1 MNIFPKV
8 PNFDIIGQRRFW
20 ISVSIFLT
28 VVIFLWPAFKKPN
41 WGVDFA
47 GGNEIQV
54 QFSGDVDPGKIHDA
68 VDASGLTDTNIQ
80 ALGDT
85 KDHEFLIRVGRS
97 SLFKTEQFKQ
107 NIEPKIRAA
116 LPDLAPDGVSYN
128 ETEGDQIT
136 LTGKEGATL
145 TPESIRKAIDAAGLK
160 VQDIRAVLEGHQY
173 SVVFRGVSDQVQQA
187 LQKSFPELKPTVR
200 RVEQV
205 GASVGTELKIAAV
218 KSIVVAILMI
228 LVYVG
233 FRFDFAFATGAI
245 VSLIHDA
252 VIVTGFYLISGSELN
267 NSTIAA
273 VLTIIGYSVNDTVII
288 YDRIRENLTKHKGR
302 ELTRVINDSINE
314 TLSRTIIT
322 HFTVL
327 LSLAGLIAFTI
338 GTLREFSLAMAV
350 GVITGTYS
358 SVYIASP
365 VVIWI
370 DDVLKAR
377 KERAALE
384 EKNSGKRPD
393 QGNKGDGNKGDGGK
407 GGVNKSSVGQVP
419 AAQQ

>member
-8 PNFDIIGQRRFW
+8 PNYNIIGWRRFW
-20 ISVSIFLT
+20 IGFSITLT
-28 VVIFLWPAFKKPN
+28 VIIVLFPLFKAPN

-54 QFSGDVDPGKIHDA
+54 QFSGDVDPGKIREA
-68 VDASGLTDTNIQ
+68 VDSTGLTDTNVQ
-80 ALGDT
+80 VFGDP

-97 SLFKTEQFKQ
+97 SLFKTQQFKDTV
-107 NIEPKIRAA
+107 EPKIRQA
-116 LPDLAPDGVSYN
+116 LPQLAPDGVSYN
-128 ETEGDQIT
+128 EAEGDQVT
-136 LTGKEGATL
+136 LTAKEGATL
-145 TPESIRKAIDAAGLK
+145 TPDAIRKAIESTGLR
-160 VQDIRAVLEGHQY
+160 VQDLRAITESRQY
-173 SVVFRGVSDQVQQA
+173 SVIFRGVSDQIQQV
-187 LQKSFPELKPTVR
+187 LRSKFPTLDPTVR

-205 GASVGTELKIAAV
+205 GASVGSELKIAAV
-218 KSIVVAILMI
+218 KSVIVAILMI

-288 YDRIRENLTKHKGR
+288 YDRIRENLGKHKGR

-327 LSLAGLIAFTI
+327 LSLAGLIFFTI
-338 GTLREFSLAMAV
+338 GTLREFALAMAV

-377 KERAALE
+377 KERELAAAKASPRKPE
-384 EKNSGKRPD
+384 RTEKAGSTER
-393 QGNKGDGNKGDGGK
+393 
-407 GGVNKSSVGQVP
+407 V
-419 AAQQ
+419 AAQHQ